1 MKKFFFILF
10 WLTSSLAISQDL
22 KKVAITDSVEKKVL
36 FDYIR
41 SCHETLHPFKLGYG
55 VVKIIAYQDSLG
67 LKNWYLRGYYD
78 DRYETNLPLSYA
90 YYQDHVILFY
100 DTDSTGWEAKRK
112 PTPEELEK
120 WRALLKGWILY
131 RPGVMDKWPQHNN
144 MRRYEHIYKGEVQ
157 VRFPLE
163 PIGVRWNDISVTFFK
178 DGTYKI
184 TKPL

>member
-1 MKKFFFILF
+1 MKSLFLFLLVSNIIL
-10 WLTSSLAISQDL
+10 AQDL

-41 SCHETLHPFKLGYG
+41 SCYEKLHPFQLGYG
-55 VVKIIAYQDSLG
+55 VVRVAVFQDSLG
-67 LKNWYLRGYYD
+67 VKTWYLSGCYD
-78 DRYETNLPLSYA
+78 DRYEENLPISYA
-90 YYQDHVILFY
+90 YYQDHVILFNE
-100 DTDSTGWEAKRK
+100 TDKYGRGIKRK
-112 PTPEELEK
+112 STPEELEK

-144 MRRYEHIYKGEVQ
+144 MRRYEHTYKGEVQ

-163 PIGVRWNDISVTFFK
+163 PIGVRWNNIIVTFFK
-178 DGTYKI
+178 DGTYKL

>member
-1 MKKFFFILF
+1 MKSLFLFLLVSNIIL
-10 WLTSSLAISQDL
+10 AQDL

-41 SCHETLHPFKLGYG
+41 SCHEVLHPFKLGYG
-55 VVKIIAYQDSLG
+55 VVSVVVFQDSLG
-67 LKNWYLRGYYD
+67 LKNWSLSGYYD
-78 DRYETNLPLSYA
+78 DRYEENLPLSYA
-90 YYQDHVILFY
+90 YYQDHVIMFY
-100 DTDSTGWEAKRK
+100 YTDKNGRVITRK
-112 PTPEELEK
+112 PTQEELER
-120 WRALLKGWILY
+120 WRALVKGWILY

-144 MRRYEHIYKGEVQ
+144 MRRYEHTYKGEVQ

-163 PIGVRWNDISVTFFK
+163 PIGLHWNSIYVKFFK